1 MPMSCAS
8 GHKTSKLK
16 VNASYTRP
24 KSVGMLS
31 SSILAFKRAI
41 YELPARPDFD
51 FAGFVG
57 FVGPIPTCWAA
68 RAAYLRQYARGLRK
82 KICDF

>member
-1 MPMSCAS
+1 MPTSCAT

-16 VNASYTRP
+16 RNASCRRP
-24 KSVGMLS
+24 SNVGMLS
-31 SSILAFKRAI
+31 ISISAFKRAI

-68 RAAYLRQYARGLRK
+68 SAAYLRQYARGLRK